1 MIWIKKGR
9 EPSSLERYR
18 QQPYASYDGYP
29 DKEEL
34 RAALLRDQG
43 YICAYCMRRIEN
55 DHNTMKVEHWKA
67 QSSMEK
73 EVQKLDFRI
82 MLGVCDGC
90 RGEVEYK
97 YTTCDTH
104 RQDAELYVNPLNK
117 RMMDTI
123 KYDRNGYIHSKDAR
137 IERDLIDTL
146 NLNCEQAPSRIV
158 ANRKGVYDECKQRLE
173 ALQSRGKWN
182 VSNLNKLLQEYE
194 KLDDGK
200 RKAYSGVALYLIH
213 RYLRKAGAE

>member
-1 MIWIKKGR
+1 MIWIQKGR
-9 EPSSLERYR
+9 EPSSLEEYR

-55 DHNTMKVEHWKA
+55 DRNTMKIEHWKA
-67 QSSMEK
+67 QSSMTK
-73 EVQKLDFRI
+73 EVQKLDFNI

-90 RGEVEYK
+90 RGKTEYR

-104 RQDAELYVNPLNK
+104 RGDTELYVNPLNK

-123 KYDRNGYIHSKDAR
+123 KYDRNGHIHSQDAR
-137 IERDLIDTL
+137 IEHDLTDTL

-158 ANRKGVYDECKQRLE
+158 ANRKGVYDECKQRLDGM
-173 ALQSRGKWN
+173 QNRGKWN
-182 VSNLNKLLQEYE
+182 VGSLKKLLQEFE
-194 KLDDGK
+194 QLDDGK
-200 RKAYSGVALYLIH
+200 RKAYAGVALYLIH
-213 RYLRKAGAE
+213 KYLYKAGAE

>member
-9 EPSSLERYR
+9 EPLSLEQYR

-43 YICAYCMRRIEN
+43 YICAYCMQRIEN

-67 QSSMEK
+67 QSSMKK
-73 EVQKLDFRI
+73 EVEKLDFRI

-90 RGEVEYK
+90 RGKVEFR

-117 RMMDTI
+117 CMMDTI
-123 KYDRNGYIHSKDAR
+123 KYDRNGYIHSKVDR
-137 IERDLIDTL
+137 IEHDLINTL

-158 ANRKGVYDECKQRLE
+158 ANRKSVYTECFQRLE
-173 ALQSRGKWN
+173 ALQK
-182 VSNLNKLLQEYE
+182 KE
-194 KLDDGK
+194 
-200 RKAYSGVALYLIH
+200 SGMSAT
-213 RYLRKAGAE
+213 